1 MGKLG
6 FEYFF
11 AKRLVFDNQRS
22 VSILVVWLAMVS
34 IALAVATMEIAVS
47 VKRGFE
53 SQIQNKVVGFG
64 SHLQIGNYLSLLDT
78 EVNPLPKSESSIRS
92 LDTLDYVK
100 SVAPY
105 VIHIGM
111 YKSDVMEDIWL
122 KGVDS
127 AYDWSFIN
135 TCLDTGRLPI
145 VGLDKP
151 SQEVLISRIQSKR
164 LSLNVGDKFRM
175 YFFGKSESSPLKI
188 RPMKV
193 VGIYDS
199 GMEEFD
205 DKWAFCDMLMLQ
217 KVWNLDTDEVI
228 GFEVNLQSL
237 SLLEGAKEEIDGKI
251 PIQFEAKPI
260 TERFPE
266 IFGWLTFIQ
275 QNVSIILLLM
285 FIVAITN
292 MTTVILILIIER
304 TYTIGILQ
312 SLGLTRFRI
321 RRMFVIQAFF
331 LILFGV
337 LIGNVLG
344 IGLIYSQDI
353 WGWLKLDQENY
364 YLDKVPVSWEW
375 VSFLWIN
382 LGVIFACTLCMYL
395 PTWIISRITPVEAI
409 RFE

>member
-1 MGKLG
+1 M
-6 FEYFF
+6 
-11 AKRLVFDNQRS
+11 
-22 VSILVVWLAMVS
+22 IS

-47 VKRGFE
+47 VKEGFE
-53 SQIQNKVVGFG
+53 SQIQDKVVGFG

-78 EVNPLPKSESSIRS
+78 EVNPLPKYEPSIRGLDS
-92 LDTLDYVK
+92 LEYVK

-122 KGVDS
+122 KGVDG

-135 TCLDTGRLPI
+135 TCLDTGRLPL
-145 VGLDKP
+145 VGLVKP
-151 SQEVLISRIQSKR
+151 SQEVLISRIQAKR
-164 LSLNVGDKFRM
+164 LSLDVGDKFRM

-217 KVWNLDTDEVI
+217 KVWNLEADEVI

-237 SLLEGAKEEIDGKI
+237 SLLESSQEEINSQI
-251 PIQFEAKPI
+251 PVQFEAKPI

-337 LIGNVLG
+337 LIGNLLG
-344 IGLIYSQDI
+344 IGLIYTQDI

-375 VSFLWIN
+375 LSFLWIN
-382 LGVIFACTLCMYL
+382 VGVIVACTLCMYL

>member
-1 MGKLG
+1 MGKLN

-11 AKRLVFDNQRS
+11 ARRLIFDNQRS
-22 VSILVVWLAMVS
+22 VSILVVWLAMIS

-47 VKRGFE
+47 VKEGFE
-53 SQIQNKVVGFG
+53 TQIQDKVIGFG
-64 SHLQIGNYLSLLDT
+64 SHLQIGNYLSLLDS
-78 EVNPLPKSESSIRS
+78 EVNPLPKSEPAIRS
-92 LDTLDYVK
+92 LDTLPFVQ

-105 VIHIGM
+105 VIHFGM
-111 YKSDVMEDIWL
+111 FKSDVMEDIWL

-127 AYDWSFIN
+127 AYNWSFMEA
-135 TCLDTGRLPI
+135 CLDSGRIPE
-145 VGLDKP
+145 VGLSKP
-151 SQEVLISRIQSKR
+151 SLEVLISRIQAKR
-164 LSLNVGDKFRM
+164 LGLTVGDKIRI
-175 YFFGKSESSPLKI
+175 YFFGKDERSPLKI

-199 GMEEFD
+199 GMDEFD
-205 DKWAFCDMLMLQ
+205 DKWAFCDMLLLQ
-217 KVWNLDTDEVI
+217 KVWNLEPNEVI
-228 GFEVNLQSL
+228 GFEVNLTSL
-237 SLLEGAKEEIDGKI
+237 SELPEAQEYINSQI
-251 PIQFEAKPI
+251 PVQYQAESIK
-260 TERFPE
+260 ERFPE

-337 LIGNVLG
+337 ILGNILG
-344 IGLIYSQDI
+344 IGLIFSQEE
-353 WGWLKLDQENY
+353 WHWLKLDQENY
-364 YLDKVPVSWEW
+364 YLSHVPVSWEW
-375 VSFLWIN
+375 MSFLWIN
-382 LGVIFACTLCMYL
+382 IGVILACTLCMYL

>member
-1 MGKLG
+1 MRKLD
-6 FEYFF
+6 FEYYF
-11 AKRLVFDNQRS
+11 AKKLIFDNQRS
-22 VSILVVWLAMVS
+22 VSILVVWLAMIS

-47 VKRGFE
+47 VKSGFE
-53 SQIQNKVVGFG
+53 SQIQDKVVGFG
-64 SHLQIGNYLSLLDT
+64 SHLQIGNYLSLLDS
-78 EVNPLPKSESSIRS
+78 EVNPLPKSEPSIRS
-92 LDTLDYVK
+92 LDTLDFVK

-105 VIHIGM
+105 VLHFGM
-111 YKSDVMEDIWL
+111 FKSDVMEDIWL

-127 AYDWSFIN
+127 AYDWSFMEA
-135 TCLDTGRLPI
+135 CLDTGRLPE
-145 VGLDKP
+145 VGKRKHSL
-151 SQEVLISRIQSKR
+151 ELLISRIQAKR
-164 LSLNVGDKFRM
+164 LGLTVGDKARL
-175 YFFGKSESSPLKI
+175 YFFGKDERSALKI
-188 RPMKV
+188 RPMRV

-217 KVWNLDTDEVI
+217 KVWELEPEEVI
-228 GFEVNLQSL
+228 GFEVNLTSL
-237 SLLEGAKEEIDGKI
+237 SLLEESQEYINSQI
-251 PIQFEAKPI
+251 PIQYQAESIK
-260 TERFPE
+260 ERFSE

-331 LILFGV
+331 LILAGV
-337 LIGNVLG
+337 LLGNLLG
-344 IGLIYSQDI
+344 IGLIFSQEQ
-353 WGWLKLDQENY
+353 WQWLTLDQENY
-364 YLDKVPVSWEW
+364 YLTHVPVSWEW
-375 VSFLWIN
+375 LSFLWIN
-382 LGVIFACTLCMYL
+382 LSVIIACTLCMYL

>member
-217 KVWNLDTDEVI
+217 KVWNLDADEVI

>member
-1 MGKLG
+1 
-6 FEYFF
+6 
-11 AKRLVFDNQRS
+11 
-22 VSILVVWLAMVS
+22 MVS